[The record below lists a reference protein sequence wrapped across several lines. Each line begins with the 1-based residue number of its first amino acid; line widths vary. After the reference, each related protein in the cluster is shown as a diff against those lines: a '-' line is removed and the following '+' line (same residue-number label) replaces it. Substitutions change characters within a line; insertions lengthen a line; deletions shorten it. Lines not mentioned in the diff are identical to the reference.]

1 MLDTPFN
8 FRVVSLLSD
17 TANVLSRYT
26 NSMNVVQID
35 FKKIREAAEKTGLST
50 REIAAKSGSMT
61 HSTVHSILNGDT
73 NPTAINVKAICDVI
87 GLAVESVFIE
97 KIAA

>member
-1 MLDTPFN
+1 MSNKTITD
-8 FRVVSLLSD
+8 
-17 TANVLSRYT
+17 NVI
-26 NSMNVVQID
+26 QID
-35 FKKIREAAEKTGLST
+35 FQKIREAAEKTGLST

>member
-1 MLDTPFN
+1 MSN
-8 FRVVSLLSD
+8 KQNSD
-17 TANVLSRYT
+17 NIVR
-26 NSMNVVQID
+26 ID

-73 NPTAINVKAICDVI
+73 NPTAVNVKTICDVI
-87 GLAVESVFIE
+87 GLSVEQVFIE
-97 KIAA
+97 KAAA